1 MSDAG
6 LGCPDWP
13 GCYGQLIVPD
23 HEQEILS
30 VDEAYPDRPL
40 EHGKA
45 WKEMIHR
52 YAAGTLG
59 LVILALAILAVKN
72 RKQSGQAVILPIA
85 LLFLVIFQALL
96 GMWTVTLLLKPVF
109 VMGHLLGGMAI
120 LSLLYWLLIRQTG
133 DSKNPGQGHKQ
144 LFPWVVAG
152 LFVLLIQISL
162 GGWTSANYAAMVC
175 PDFPTCQG
183 KWWPQM
189 DFTEGFTLWR
199 GLGVDYEGG
208 VLAGDARTAIHLS
221 HRLGALLTLSVVG
234 AVAIRAIRDKNQV
247 ISRTGIVLLLVL
259 LTQIGLGIT
268 NIVRLLPLPVAVAHN
283 GVAAILL
290 LCLVTLLHHA
300 VPRHINSGE
309 SIG

>member
-1 MSDAG
+1 
-6 LGCPDWP
+6 
-13 GCYGQLIVPD
+13 
-23 HEQEILS
+23 
-30 VDEAYPDRPL
+30 
-40 EHGKA
+40 
-45 WKEMIHR
+45 MIHR